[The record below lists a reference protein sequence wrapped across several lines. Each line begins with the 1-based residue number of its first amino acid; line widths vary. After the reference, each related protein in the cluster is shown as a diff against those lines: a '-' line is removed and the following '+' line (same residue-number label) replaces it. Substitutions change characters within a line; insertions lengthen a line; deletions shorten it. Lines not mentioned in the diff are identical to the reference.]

1 MESVLTKIGLTKN
14 EIKVYT
20 TLLKLGSALAGEIT
34 SYSGVHRR
42 NVYDSIERL
51 IEKGLVSF
59 VVINNRKWF
68 KAADP
73 SRLLVVIDEQKNRLD
88 ISREEIEKLIPQL
101 RTLPNIKE
109 KQDVLYFKGKE
120 GIKTVYEG
128 ILAAGKSYIGYGPG
142 IHIDSLLKNYFEHYV
157 QRRIQSKI
165 HLRMI
170 WDEASRGKPY
180 TKTPLMESK
189 FIPNEM
195 SSYTASRIYGDKVAI
210 FLFSE
215 EQPIAIVIE
224 NKTIAE
230 GYRKY
235 FEVMWKAAKP

>member
-1 MESVLTKIGLTKN
+1 MESILTKIGLTKN
-14 EIKVYT
+14 EINVYT

-34 SYSGVHRR
+34 SYSGIHRR

-59 VVINNRKWF
+59 VIINNRKWF

-88 ISREEIEKLIPQL
+88 RVREDIEKLVPQL
-101 RTLPNIKE
+101 RTLPNMKE
-109 KQDVLYFKGKE
+109 HQDVLYFKGKE
-120 GIKTVYEG
+120 GIKTVYED
-128 ILAAGKSYIGYGPG
+128 ILATGKSYIGYGPG
-142 IHIDSLLKNYFEHYV
+142 IHIDTLMKNYFKHYV
-157 QRRIQSKI
+157 KRRVESRINI
-165 HLRMI
+165 RMI
-170 WDEASRGKPY
+170 WDESSRGKSY
-180 TKTPLMESK
+180 AKSPLTESR
-189 FIPNEM
+189 FLPNEVI
-195 SSYTASRIYGDKVAI
+195 SYAASRIYGDKVAI

-224 NKTIAE
+224 NKAITE

-235 FEVMWKAAKP
+235 FEFMWGAAKP